1 MLERAPRGR
10 AQLLI
15 LPEATH
21 ASMEA
26 FLPAAP
32 AVVAFLTDV
41 QGHCCE

>member
-1 MLERAPRGR
+1 
-10 AQLLI
+10 
-15 LPEATH
+15 
-21 ASMEA
+21 MEA